1 MNPGGQT
8 QKRRAV
14 RVHLRGRP
22 RSSKSTSLEAEVA
35 AGAGERRGEWLLT
48 GVGFPSGAMDG
59 TFWNYTM
66 VAVALHWESI

>member
-8 QKRRAV
+8 QKRRAE
-14 RVHLRGRP
+14 RVHLRGQP
-22 RSSKSTSLEAEVA
+22 RSSKSTSLEAEAA
-35 AGAGERRGEWLLT
+35 AGAGEGRGEWLLT
-48 GVGFPSGAMDG
+48 GAGFPSGVTDG